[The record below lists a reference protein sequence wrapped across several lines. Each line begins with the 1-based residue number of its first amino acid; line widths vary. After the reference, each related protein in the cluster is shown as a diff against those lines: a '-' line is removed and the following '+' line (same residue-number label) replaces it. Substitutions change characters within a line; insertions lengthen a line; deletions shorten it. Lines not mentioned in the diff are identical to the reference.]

1 MFCLNQYRVIFFCVI
16 NVGLLNMKK
25 ARIVPQLVS
34 LVYNKSAMIVNDQIN
49 KKLID
54 FADNV

>member
-1 MFCLNQYRVIFFCVI
+1 
-16 NVGLLNMKK
+16 MKK

-34 LVYNKSAMIVNDQIN
+34 LVYIKSAMIVKDQMN
-49 KKLID
+49 KKFID